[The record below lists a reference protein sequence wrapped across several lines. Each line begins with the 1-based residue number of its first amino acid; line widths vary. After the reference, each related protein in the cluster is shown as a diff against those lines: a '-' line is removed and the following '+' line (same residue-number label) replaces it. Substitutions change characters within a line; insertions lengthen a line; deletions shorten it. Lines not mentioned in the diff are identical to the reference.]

1 MKRAIIST
9 LFILT
14 TIITAFADEVSF
26 VASAPKSVVVGNRF
40 KVAYEANTRTDSQ
53 PTLPEVDGMRIL
65 MGPSSSIMTQSS
77 NINGKKTTS
86 QTITFTYTVV
96 IDKEGEV
103 TIPGASV
110 MVDGKKYTSN
120 PLTIKVLPESQAS
133 SAAQQQGNRGGSAS
147 VQGGNTSTNI
157 SNDNLFIIASV
168 NKTKVYDQE
177 ALLLTYKVYTDV
189 NLVNLDNPTPDLK
202 GFNIQEV
209 EQSQQRQ
216 FELEHYNGHNYNTL
230 VWRQFVLFPQE
241 TGKLEIPSMEYEAIV
256 AVQTRRTNDPFEMM
270 FNGGYSYIE
279 VRKKLKSNK
288 IVIDVEKLPAGKPTG
303 FSGGVG
309 RFNISSTVSRSTL
322 KSNEEFTLKVT
333 VKGDGNMKLM
343 GDPVIEFPSEFDV
356 YDPIISNNY
365 KLTTR
370 GFAGEKTYEYVV
382 TPRTAGVFTIP
393 AAKFAYFDTATG
405 NYKTVESKEF
415 TIDVAKGTNQAA
427 PSGNV
432 YVVKKDGKL
441 LANDI
446 RYIKLGAN
454 TNNTDGKFFGSMLYW
469 FSYAASF
476 IVFVLSFI
484 VYRKRIRFNNN
495 ATLVKTK
502 KANSV
507 AVRRL
512 KNAKALLR
520 ENRVNEFYDEILK
533 AVWGYMSDKLNI
545 PLSQLSKEN
554 ISSELARR
562 GCNDAL
568 VSELL
573 TLLNECE
580 FARYAPGD
588 PATTMD
594 KVYRMALDTISKMEN
609 SIRK

>member
-40 KVAYEANTRTDSQ
+40 KIAYEANTKTDSQ
-53 PTLPEVDGMRIL
+53 PTISDVDGLRIL
-65 MGPSSSIMTQSS
+65 SGPHHSTFMSSQ
-77 NINGKKTTS
+77 NVNGRVTS
-86 QTITFTYTVV
+86 KQTITYTYIVV
-96 IDKEGEV
+96 ADNEGDI
-103 TIPGASV
+103 TIPGATV

-133 SAAQQQGNRGGSAS
+133 SAAQQQGNRGGVSPG
-147 VQGGNTSTNI
+147 QGNNSSTNI
-157 SNDNLFIIASV
+157 TNDNLFMIASV
-168 NKTKVYDQE
+168 SKAKVYDQE

-209 EQSQQRQ
+209 ELPQQRQ
-216 FELEHYNGHNYNTL
+216 FELEHYKGHNYNTL
-230 VWRQFVLFPQE
+230 VWRQFILFPQE
-241 TGKLEIPSMEYEAIV
+241 TGKLEIPSMEYEAVV

-270 FNGGYSYIE
+270 FNGGYSYVE
-279 VRKKLKSNK
+279 VKKKIKSNR
-288 IVIDVEKLPAGKPTG
+288 ITVDVEKLPAGKPAG

-309 RFNISSTVSRSTL
+309 RFNISSTVSATSL

-343 GDPVIEFPSEFDV
+343 GDPVVEFPSEFDV

-365 KLTTR
+365 KLTAR
-370 GFAGEKTYEYVV
+370 GFSGEKTYEYVV
-382 TPRTAGVFTIP
+382 TPRTAGSFTVP
-393 AAKFAYFDTATG
+393 AARFTYFDTATG
-405 NYKTVESKEF
+405 SYKTAQSKEF
-415 TIDVAKGTNQAA
+415 TIEVAKGASQATA
-427 PSGNV
+427 SGNV
-432 YVVKKDGKL
+432 YVVKQDGKL

-446 RYIKLGAN
+446 RYIKLGAQAID
-454 TNNTDGKFFGSMLYW
+454 TDIRFFGTGFYW
-469 FSYAASF
+469 LLYAASF
-476 IVFVLSFI
+476 ILFVLSLVI
-484 VYRKRIRFNNN
+484 YRKRIKLNSN
-495 ATLVKTK
+495 ATLVRIK

-512 KNAKALLR
+512 KNAKTLLR

-554 ISSELARR
+554 ISSELSRR
-562 GCNDAL
+562 GCDDTVVA
-568 VSELL
+568 ELL
-573 TLLNECE
+573 GLLNECE

-594 KVYRMALDTISKMEN
+594 KIYRMALDTISKMEN